1 MEQREK
7 LERNTNEVIGS
18 AQEVVDDSTGNERQI
33 DEAVTPRKAGRG
45 QVSLGRILTRLQTAG
60 KAFRNSTRNART
72 APEAPAPTGAEEVS
86 DETAQADA
94 LIIDV
99 TKWVRR
105 LLIPLAILAWAGVVI
120 LILWAAGFVARTIL
134 LLVIAML
141 LAYALSP
148 LVTLLERVMPR
159 FLAIL
164 LVYLIVLGGI
174 GTLLYFIVLTAVDQI
189 VSLSN
194 YLGTALAPGQNG
206 HPSAL
211 EQTLSSLGISQ
222 SQITAARSQIVSQ
235 AEGLAGNIVPVL
247 TSVVGAALDI
257 ILVAVMSV
265 YLLIDGKRIA
275 NGLRQSMPRRQR
287 GRIRFL
293 LDTLQR
299 VVGGYIRGQLT
310 LCALIGVL
318 VGAGMEILGVPY
330 ALLLGVLA
338 FVLEFIPVLGT
349 LGSGVICVLLALTK
363 GWLLAII
370 VLAYFIFVHVIEGDV
385 VGPRIVGKAIGLHP
399 LVSLAALIAGGELFG
414 IWGALFASP
423 IAGVIQ
429 ALLVAIWSEWRET
442 HPQDFQAAKG
452 KVAEHVEKHVADKP
466 VGPEAD
472 PDPEPKLL
480 S

>member
-7 LERNTNEVIGS
+7 LERNTNEVKGS
-18 AQEVVDDSTGNERQI
+18 GQEAVDDSTGNERLN
-33 DEAVTPRKAGRG
+33 AGAGTPKKVGRS
-45 QVSLGRILTRLQTAG
+45 QTSPGRVVARLRAAG
-60 KAFRNSTRNART
+60 KVFRNPTRNART
-72 APEAPAPTGAEEVS
+72 ALEAPLPTSAEEVS
-86 DETAQADA
+86 DETVQADA
-94 LIIDV
+94 LMTDV

-105 LLIPLAILAWAGVVI
+105 VLIPLAILAWAGVAI
-120 LILWAAGFVARTIL
+120 LILWAAGYVARTIL
-134 LLVIAML
+134 LLVIATL

-148 LVTLLERVMPR
+148 LVTLLERVVPR

-174 GTLLYFIVLTAVDQI
+174 GTLLYFIVRTTVDQI

-194 YLGTALAPGQNG
+194 YLGVALTPGQNG

-211 EQTLSSLGISQ
+211 EQTLTSLGISQ
-222 SQITAARSQIVSQ
+222 DQITAARSQIVSQ

-247 TSVVGAALDI
+247 TGVVGAALDI

-265 YLLIDGKRIA
+265 YLLIDGKRVV
-275 NGLRQSMPRRQR
+275 NGLRQNMPRRQR

-299 VVGGYIRGQLT
+299 VVGGYIRGQLL
-310 LCALIGVL
+310 LCGLIGVL

-330 ALLLGVLA
+330 ALLLGVVA

-349 LGSGVICVLLALTK
+349 LVSGLICVLLALTK

-370 VLAYFIFVHVIEGDV
+370 VLVYFVVVHVIEGDV

-399 LVSLAALIAGGELFG
+399 VVSLAALIAGGELFG

-423 IAGVIQ
+423 VAGVLQ

-442 HPQDFQAAKG
+442 HPHEFLATKG
-452 KVAEHVEKHVADKP
+452 KVAEQLKNVADKP
-466 VGPEAD
+466 VDPGAD
-472 PDPEPKLL
+472 AEPEPKLL

>member
-1 MEQREK
+1 
-7 LERNTNEVIGS
+7 
-18 AQEVVDDSTGNERQI
+18 
-33 DEAVTPRKAGRG
+33 
-45 QVSLGRILTRLQTAG
+45 
-60 KAFRNSTRNART
+60 
-72 APEAPAPTGAEEVS
+72 
-86 DETAQADA
+86 
-94 LIIDV
+94 
-99 TKWVRR
+99 
-105 LLIPLAILAWAGVVI
+105 
-120 LILWAAGFVARTIL
+120 
-134 LLVIAML
+134 
-141 LAYALSP
+141 
-148 LVTLLERVMPR
+148 LLERVVPR

-174 GTLLYFIVLTAVDQI
+174 GTLLYFIVRTTVDQI

-194 YLGTALAPGQNG
+194 YLGVALTPGQNG

-211 EQTLSSLGISQ
+211 EQTLTSLGISQ
-222 SQITAARSQIVSQ
+222 DQITAARSQIVNQ

-247 TSVVGAALDI
+247 TGVVGAALDI

-265 YLLIDGKRIA
+265 YLLIDGKRVV
-275 NGLRQSMPRRQR
+275 NGLRQNMPRRQR

-299 VVGGYIRGQLT
+299 VVGGYIRGQLA
-310 LCALIGVL
+310 LCGLIGVL

-330 ALLLGVLA
+330 ALLLGVVA

-349 LGSGVICVLLALTK
+349 LVSGLICVLLALTK

-370 VLAYFIFVHVIEGDV
+370 VLVYFVVVHVIEGDV

-399 LVSLAALIAGGELFG
+399 VVSLAALIAGGELFG

-423 IAGVIQ
+423 VAGVLQ

-442 HPQDFQAAKG
+442 HPHEFMATKDKI
-452 KVAEHVEKHVADKP
+452 AEQVEKNVADKP
-466 VGPEAD
+466 VNPEAD
-472 PDPEPKLL
+472 AEPEPKLL

>member
-7 LERNTNEVIGS
+7 LERNTNEVTGS
-18 AQEVVDDSTGNERQI
+18 DQEAAGDSTSNERLNV
-33 DEAVTPRKAGRG
+33 EAATPRKAGRG
-45 QVSLGRILTRLQTAG
+45 QLSLGRVVARLQAAG
-60 KAFRNSTRNART
+60 KAFREPARNART
-72 APEAPAPTGAEEVS
+72 ASEPPVPKSTEEVS
-86 DETAQADA
+86 EEIAQEDPLNA
-94 LIIDV
+94 DV

-105 LLIPLAILAWAGVVI
+105 LLIPLAILAWAGVGI

-134 LLVIAML
+134 LLVIATL

-148 LVTLLERVMPR
+148 LVTFLERVMPR

-164 LVYLIVLGGI
+164 FVYLIVLGGI
-174 GTLLYFIVLTAVDQI
+174 GTLLYFIARTTVDQTI
-189 VSLSN
+189 SLAN
-194 YLGTALAPGQNG
+194 YVGVLLTPGQNG

-211 EQTLSSLGISQ
+211 QQTLSSLGISQ
-222 SQITAARSQIVSQ
+222 EQIASARSQIVSQ
-235 AEGLAGNIVPVL
+235 AEGLAGNVVPLL
-247 TSVVGAALDI
+247 TGVVGTALDI

-265 YLLIDGKRIA
+265 YLLIDGRRIV
-275 NGLRQSMPRRQR
+275 NGLRRNMPRRQR

-299 VVGGYIRGQLT
+299 VVGGYIRGQLL
-310 LCALIGVL
+310 LCGLIGFL

-349 LGSGVICVLLALTK
+349 LVSGAICVLLALTK

-370 VLAYFIFVHVIEGDV
+370 VLAYFVFVHVIEGDV

-399 LVSLAALIAGGELFG
+399 VVSLAALIAGGELFG

-423 IAGVIQ
+423 VAGVLQ
-429 ALLVAIWSEWRET
+429 AFLVAIWSEWRET
-442 HPQDFQAAKG
+442 HPQEFQAVKDKA
-452 KVAEHVEKHVADKP
+452 AEHVEKNIADRP
-466 VGPEAD
+466 VHPGAD
-472 PDPEPKLL
+472 SEPDARLL